1 MSNKR
6 VLQASIVPAAGIDP
20 KTRQAMWDLFAGYYE
35 EIAAD
40 KFERDLQGKQHVI
53 LIRARDDGS
62 VQGFSTITSFER
74 TVQGRRVVGV
84 FSGDTIMAAANWHQ
98 TVLQR
103 AFLSYVIRV
112 KLRRPLTPVYWFL
125 ISKGF
130 RTYLLLAR
138 NFPEYWPRYDRGTP
152 SWQAAVLDDFARSRF
167 GDAWHPDLGVLKF
180 PRCEGR
186 LKGEVVGID
195 DRARQLPE
203 VRFFEQRNPGH
214 AQGEELCCL
223 GRVNGRL
230 WTSYMAK
237 LGRKALRR
245 GRRT

>member
-1 MSNKR
+1 
-6 VLQASIVPAAGIDP
+6 
-20 KTRQAMWDLFAGYYE
+20 MWELFARYYE
-35 EIAAD
+35 DVTAD
-40 KFERDLQGKQHVI
+40 KFERDLAGKAHVI
-53 LIRARDDGS
+53 LIRAAGDHS
-62 VQGFSTITSFER
+62 VQGFSTITSFQR

-84 FSGDTIMAAANWHQ
+84 FSGDTIMAESNWHQ

-112 KLRRPLTPVYWFL
+112 KARYPLTPVYWFL

-138 NFPEYWPRYDRGTP
+138 NFPEYWPRHDRATP
-152 SWQAAVLDDFARSRF
+152 RWQAAVLDDFARSRF
-167 GDAWHPDLGVLKF
+167 GDAWQPELGVLRF
-180 PRCEGR
+180 PKCEGK

-195 DRARQLPE
+195 DRARSLAE

-214 AQGEELCCL
+214 ASGEELCCL

-230 WTSYMAK
+230 WTSYMLK
-237 LGRKALRR
+237 LGRKALGV
-245 GRRT
+245 GRKRP